1 METPNIKKV
10 KIFLR
15 KTQTPPEDNFLG
27 GNTKHQKG
35 QYLFV
40 EKSTTTKGSFAETS
54 NIIKRSRPSLSSVLI
69 FPILLD
75 DLDWTSFTINCPLTS
90 TLTVQQVGNIYSI
103 LKKFSLMKL
112 AWASFLT
119 LRRVGKCLGLCH
131 TCTEHFMRIFRFC
144 SIMKIRTF
152 ILSFHSYIR
161 KMYFSKSWIEVKEAM
176 KVHLK
181 RQGWFHYSS
190 SPLFFH
196 WICCFCATGLSLD
209 TVFGVSSYGHIIVG
223 NW

>member
-90 TLTVQQVGNIYSI
+90 TLRVQQVGNIYSI
-103 LKKFSLMKL
+103 LKKLSLMKL

-131 TCTEHFMRIFRFC
+131 TCTEHFMRIFHFC
-144 SIMKIRTF
+144 SIMKIRTLFYPF
-152 ILSFHSYIR
+152 ILIF
-161 KMYFSKSWIEVKEAM
+161 VKCISANRG
-176 KVHLK
+176 LK
-181 RQGWFHYSS
+181 
-190 SPLFFH
+190 
-196 WICCFCATGLSLD
+196 
-209 TVFGVSSYGHIIVG
+209 
-223 NW
+223 